1 MDFKD
6 IGFIQNI
13 VNRKDSKEFMDKRD
27 PCSHC
32 DVGWGSISTT
42 GTTSCRDCCLR
53 PRNYRRYCTTKLVWA
68 HANVPSELPEPTELR
83 NKYSDSNY
91 LVMAKVGFPN
101 PQNQY
106 EIYVL
111 TSNDIWTK
119 LDDFH
124 DITTYKFEDEVIT

>member
-1 MDFKD
+1 M
-6 IGFIQNI
+6 
-13 VNRKDSKEFMDKRD
+13 
-27 PCSHC
+27 
-32 DVGWGSISTT
+32 
-42 GTTSCRDCCLR
+42 
-53 PRNYRRYCTTKLVWA
+53 
-68 HANVPSELPEPTELR
+68 PSELPEPTELR